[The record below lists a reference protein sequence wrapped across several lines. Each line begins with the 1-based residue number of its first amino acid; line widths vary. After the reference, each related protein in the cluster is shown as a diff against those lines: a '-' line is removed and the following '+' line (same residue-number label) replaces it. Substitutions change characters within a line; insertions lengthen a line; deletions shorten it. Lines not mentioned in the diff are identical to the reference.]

1 MVMRKLIL
9 ITASLLMSIGV
20 YAEQRVCELKGF
32 EFNLSTASLEVASL
46 RILSKLSDMNCKS
59 GDILTWDM
67 TPTDVQLRL
76 LDEIFAR
83 HTVSRAIVSMH
94 CHQEKQ
100 ITTSEDLALGVCTWT
115 GNQEMFKR

>member
-1 MVMRKLIL
+1 MRKLIL

-20 YAEQRVCELKGF
+20 YAEQRVCELKGS

-46 RILSKLSDMNCKS
+46 RILTKLSDMNCKS
-59 GDILTWDM
+59 GDILTWVM
-67 TPTDVQLRL
+67 TPTTVQMQTTDIRGRRV
-76 LDEIFAR
+76 IG
-83 HTVSRAIVSMH
+83 HAIVSMY

-100 ITTSEDLALGVCTWT
+100 ITVNADLTIGVCTWT